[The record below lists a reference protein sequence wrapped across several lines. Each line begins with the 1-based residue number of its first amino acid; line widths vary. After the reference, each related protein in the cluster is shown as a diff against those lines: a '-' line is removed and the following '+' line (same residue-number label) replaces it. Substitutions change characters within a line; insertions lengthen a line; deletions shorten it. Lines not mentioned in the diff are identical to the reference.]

1 MMNIRVTGISKTFS
15 GIEKKISRLGQVIAQ
30 DTLKLVKQFTPIKE
44 GRARRGWRLQRGRK
58 TNRIINNV
66 PYIGLL
72 EKGRTKQA
80 PGGMVRPTIAGIR
93 RRRRKL

>member
-1 MMNIRVTGISKTFS
+1 MFNIRVKGINRTFS
-15 GIEKKISRLGQVIAQ
+15 GIEQKISRLGQAIAQ
-30 DTLKLVKQFTPIKE
+30 DTLTLVKRFTPIKE
-44 GRARRGWRLQRGRK
+44 GRARRGWRLQRGPK
-58 TNRIINNV
+58 TNKITNNV

-72 EKGRTKQA
+72 ERGRSKQA